1 MKFDRVILVLFLMF
15 LWTCSR
21 EKTVSKETT
30 EAPVVRDVQVAW
42 VRPET
47 VEDSFQAVGT
57 VKARMS
63 TALSSKTV
71 GTIVAVL
78 AQESDRVRKGQILI
92 EIDDRDL
99 RAELQGAQAALEEIH
114 SDIGAAESAVAS
126 ARGQKDL
133 ATATFNRYEPL
144 VAKGSV
150 TPHEFDEVTA
160 KFKVAHAEL
169 DRAEKNLRALEA
181 RREQAE
187 AKRSYARTLLSY
199 SKIASPIDG
208 IVTAKSAEVGGLASP
223 GISLIT
229 IEQSGL
235 YRLEAQVG
243 ESLLAHVKLNTAVR
257 VVIDAIETPLTG
269 KVGEIVPAADP
280 QSRTFTIKIDLP
292 AHPLL
297 RSGIYGK
304 AAFSRGETQV
314 LLAPIPA
321 VIERGQL
328 TGVFVVGQDGGVD
341 FRLVKTG
348 KRFGDKVQILSGL
361 NAGERVVSK
370 GAERISDGSRIEP
383 SMAK

>member
-1 MKFDRVILVLFLMF
+1 VKVKAILALCLIFVS
-15 LWTCSR
+15 TCSK
-21 EKTVSKETT
+21 EKQVSKETA
-30 EAPVVRDVQVAW
+30 EPPAVKNAQVVR
-42 VRPET
+42 VRPES
-47 VEDSFQAVGT
+47 VEDSFEAVGT
-57 VKARMS
+57 VKARLS
-63 TALSSKTV
+63 TVLSSKTI

-78 AQESDRVRKGQILI
+78 AHESDRVRKGQILI

-99 RAELQGAQAALEEIH
+99 RAELQAAQAALEEIH
-114 SDIGAAESAVAS
+114 SDIGAAQSAVAS
-126 ARGQKDL
+126 ARGQKEL
-133 ATATFNRYEPL
+133 AAATFNRYEPL

-160 KFKVAHAEL
+160 KFKVASAEL
-169 DRAEKNLRALEA
+169 ERAEKNLRALEA

-223 GISLIT
+223 GTPLIT

-243 ESLLAHVKLNTAVR
+243 ESLLAHVKLNSAVR
-257 VVIDAIETPLTG
+257 VIIDAIETPLTG

-328 TGVFVVGQDGGVD
+328 TGVFVVGQDGRVG

-348 KRFGDKVQILSGL
+348 KRFDDKVEILSGL
-361 NAGERVVSK
+361 SAGERVVSK
-370 GAERISDGSRIEP
+370 GAERLSDGSRIEP